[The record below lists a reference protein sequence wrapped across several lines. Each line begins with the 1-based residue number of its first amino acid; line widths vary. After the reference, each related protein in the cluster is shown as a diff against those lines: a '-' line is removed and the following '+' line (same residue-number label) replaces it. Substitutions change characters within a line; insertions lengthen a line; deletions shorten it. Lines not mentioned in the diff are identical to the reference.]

1 MCPIN
6 THGLASWLKC
16 FYLSSGVHD
25 NKLTATNLDYN
36 GRFLSSTLDFA
47 QTPSSNGHCCLLS
60 ASTWS
65 SFENWDYSYMCY
77 EHCGHGG
84 HPSNS
89 YGNVH
94 SQA

>member
-36 GRFLSSTLDFA
+36 GRFLSSTLNFA
-47 QTPSSNGHCCLLS
+47 QTPSSNATAVCCQLPLGP
-60 ASTWS
+60 ALRTGTTRI
-65 SFENWDYSYMCY
+65 Y
-77 EHCGHGG
+77 
-84 HPSNS
+84 
-89 YGNVH
+89 VL
-94 SQA
+94 